1 MTKPLIFAVVY
12 SQAIRQ
18 ALNTLDDYEL
28 RYESIPADA
37 GAEVV
42 SRFADAQP
50 ALILIELS
58 EALRWVSF
66 VRSDPAT
73 RRFSALAIA
82 ADDNMRRFAMSVR
95 MNCVSLEQF
104 LQEYDQLVSANV
116 RVRHETPE
124 LASQCEERPS
134 ALLLEGIRE
143 FNAGKYYAAH
153 ETLEHAWMAEL
164 RPVRDLYRVILQISV
179 GYYHI
184 TQGNYQ
190 GARKMFLRAAQWFAP
205 LPEKCMGVDVAG
217 LHADSTAV
225 RDHLESLGAEGIDQ
239 FDRSLLK
246 PVRCDYL

>member
-1 MTKPLIFAVVY
+1 MTKPLILAVVH
-12 SQAIRQ
+12 SDAIRQ
-18 ALNTLDDYEL
+18 ALDTLDDYDM

-42 SRFADAQP
+42 ARFADAQP
-50 ALILIELS
+50 ALILVELS
-58 EALRWVSF
+58 EEMRWLSF

-95 MNCVSLEQF
+95 MNCVSVEQF
-104 LQEYDQLVSANV
+104 LETCEALISANV
-116 RVRHETPE
+116 RIRQEVPE

-143 FNAGKYYAAH
+143 FNAGKYFAAH

-164 RPVRDLYRVILQISV
+164 RPIRDLYRVILQISV

-217 LHADSTAV
+217 LHADSSAV
-225 RDHLESLGAEGIDQ
+225 RDHLEALGAAGIEQ